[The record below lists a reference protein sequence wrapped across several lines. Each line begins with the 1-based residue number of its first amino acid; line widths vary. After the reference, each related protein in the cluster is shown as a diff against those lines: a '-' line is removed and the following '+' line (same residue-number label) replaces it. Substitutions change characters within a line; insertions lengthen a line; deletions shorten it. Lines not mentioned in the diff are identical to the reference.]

1 MYYYYYVPQVYPYI
15 NYYPVNDMRQ
25 QFGVYPQQQIQQ
37 MQQPQP
43 QQPEQQ
49 PVQERKPYLM
59 TWPYSNVYYGNYY
72 ES

>member
-1 MYYYYYVPQVYPYI
+1 MYYYYVPQVYPYI
-15 NYYPVNDMRQ
+15 NYYLVNDMRQ

>member
-1 MYYYYYVPQVYPYI
+1 MYYYYVPQVYPYT
-15 NYYPVNDMRQ
+15 NYYPVTGVRQ

-37 MQQPQP
+37 IQQM

-49 PVQERKPYLM
+49 LVQERKPYLM

>member
-1 MYYYYYVPQVYPYI
+1 MYYYYVPQVYPYT

-37 MQQPQP
+37 M

>member
-1 MYYYYYVPQVYPYI
+1 MYYYYVPQVYPYT
-15 NYYPVNDMRQ
+15 NYYAVNDMRQ

-37 MQQPQP
+37 MQQPQ
-43 QQPEQQ
+43 QQ
-49 PVQERKPYLM
+49 PVQEQKPYLM